1 MNLSCKL
8 FVATFVVG
16 AVVGSAAFAP
26 PLAAAPITLLDG
38 LRKAPAVDVQTVQ
51 GTPQGTQQLGPDYG
65 NIGPRGGSQ
74 PSGNQNAGERSNTG
88 NQLGPDYGNNGPR
101 SSGSS
106 GTRNLG
112 EPPTTGTQG
121 PLGR

>member
-1 MNLSCKL
+1 MNRARKL
-8 FVATFVVG
+8 FVATFAVG
-16 AVVGSAAFAP
+16 AVGTAAFA

-51 GTPQGTQQLGPDYG
+51 GTPQGTQLGPDYG

-112 EPPTTGTQG
+112 EPSSTGQQG

>member
-1 MNLSCKL
+1 MNLSRKL
-8 FVATFVVG
+8 FVATFAVG
-16 AVVGSAAFAP
+16 AVGTAAFAP

-51 GTPQGTQQLGPDYG
+51 GTQQGTQQQLGPDYG

-74 PSGNQNAGERSNTG
+74 PSGTPNAGEPSNTG
-88 NQLGPDYGNNGPR
+88 SQLGPDYGNRERSG

-106 GTRNLG
+106 GTRNPG
-112 EPPTTGTQG
+112 EPSNTGNQ
-121 PLGR
+121 LGR

>member
-8 FVATFVVG
+8 FVATFAIG
-16 AVVGSAAFAP
+16 AVGTAAFAP

-51 GTPQGTQQLGPDYG
+51 
-65 NIGPRGGSQ
+65 
-74 PSGNQNAGERSNTG
+74 NAGERSNTG
-88 NQLGPDYGNNGPR
+88 TQLGPDYGNVGPR

-106 GTRNLG
+106 GTRDLG
-112 EPPTTGTQG
+112 EPPNTGNQP

>member
-1 MNLSCKL
+1 MKLSCKL
-8 FVATFVVG
+8 FVATFAIG
-16 AVVGSAAFAP
+16 AVAAFAP
-26 PLAAAPITLLDG
+26 PLGAAPFTLL
-38 LRKAPAVDVQTVQ
+38 KAPAVDVQTVQ
-51 GTPQGTQQLGPDYG
+51 GTPPAQQLGPDYG

-88 NQLGPDYGNNGPR
+88 NQLGPDYGNNAPR

-106 GTRNLG
+106 GTRNVG
-112 EPPTTGTQG
+112 EPSPTGQQG

>member
-8 FVATFVVG
+8 FVATF
-16 AVVGSAAFAP
+16 AVSAVAGSAALA

-88 NQLGPDYGNNGPR
+88 NQLGPDYGNNAPR

-106 GTRNLG
+106 GTRNVG
-112 EPPTTGTQG
+112 EPSPTGQQG